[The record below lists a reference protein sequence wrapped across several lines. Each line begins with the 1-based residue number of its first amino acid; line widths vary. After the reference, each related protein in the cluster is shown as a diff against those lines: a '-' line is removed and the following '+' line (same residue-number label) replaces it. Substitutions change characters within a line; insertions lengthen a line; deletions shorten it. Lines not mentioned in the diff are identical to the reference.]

1 MAGETSVDATSRRAS
16 GPTENDMHEEDD
28 RESERH
34 SSATYAGKI
43 PNNLKLQTFDSD
55 RAKYRSREMQRHI

>member
-16 GPTENDMHEEDD
+16 ALTENDVYEEED

-43 PNNLKLQTFDSD
+43 PNNLKIQMFDGD
-55 RAKYRSREMQRHI
+55 RAKYRSWRAKTS